1 MDKKTL
7 LVSVSLW
14 AAAVGSVKAEDVRLD
29 VSQAGFSAA
38 LVEQLVDEYN
48 RQSAD
53 GTRIV
58 LTKGDGQSAD
68 GRVVLQEKD
77 GESIGRFVVLPI
89 ANVKNAF
96 LASAKAKKGLTPKV
110 ERQIFIERDELEALE
125 EGYSPKEIKAGTV
138 FSLTGRKSLT
148 SELLAHKYGTTS
160 ADIKGRKVV
169 ASDGAIISIIKKN
182 DDAIGF
188 NIPALIYNSTSRL
201 PEERIAVLNVD
212 LNGDGKVADEE
223 RLALRDV
230 DSLVSYLEGISRI
243 DRPVGNVSVESSN
256 VALRH
261 FVDWVAASGQQV
273 VHSNGFLAPRARL
286 TARR

>member
-14 AAAVGSVKAEDVRLD
+14 AAAMGSVKAEDVRLD

-96 LASAKAKKGLTPKV
+96 LA
-110 ERQIFIERDELEALE
+110 
-125 EGYSPKEIKAGTV
+125 
-138 FSLTGRKSLT
+138 
-148 SELLAHKYGTTS
+148 HKYGITCETCS
-160 ADIKGRKVV
+160 YKAQINGTACHVTAMFGFALAGLVINDIVAVV
-169 ASDGAIISIIKKN
+169 
-182 DDAIGF
+182 
-188 NIPALIYNSTSRL
+188 
-201 PEERIAVLNVD
+201 
-212 LNGDGKVADEE
+212 
-223 RLALRDV
+223 
-230 DSLVSYLEGISRI
+230 
-243 DRPVGNVSVESSN
+243 
-256 VALRH
+256 
-261 FVDWVAASGQQV
+261 
-273 VHSNGFLAPRARL
+273 
-286 TARR
+286 